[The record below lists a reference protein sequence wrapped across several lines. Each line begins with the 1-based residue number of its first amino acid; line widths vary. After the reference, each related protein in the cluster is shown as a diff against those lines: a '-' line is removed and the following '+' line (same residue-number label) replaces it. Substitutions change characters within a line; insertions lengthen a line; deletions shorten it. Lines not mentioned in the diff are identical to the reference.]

1 MKAIFTKRRF
11 HFINQCSRY
20 LRYVFNDH
28 FVLVLIFLLGFLMVQ
43 YSQLLKHFPANH
55 WPIMFILALVVL
67 TLLFWG
73 NIATYLEPADQQF
86 LLVREKDI
94 VALIQKAKRRALFFW
109 GTWQTLLLLIL
120 APLFLRLGLALV
132 SFLFL
137 LLFLLFLKGLII
149 EKKSRA
155 FLKQKGLNWDHAL
168 NQEKKRQQ
176 AILKFFSLFTNVKG
190 ISNSVKRRAYLDF
203 GTKLLPKET
212 HKAWANLY
220 LRAFLR
226 SGDYLGLT
234 FRLGFLGLLSLLF
247 IDNPLMSAG
256 LALLFNYLLLF
267 QLLAL
272 YKHYD
277 YQYLTALFP
286 ISKAEKKANLKQL
299 LRVILYF
306 LTAVEFCF
314 SFSWQ
319 KTIIL
324 LLAMLCLNEVYL
336 PYKIKKMID

>member
-1 MKAIFTKRRF
+1 M
-11 HFINQCSRY
+11 
-20 LRYVFNDH
+20 
-28 FVLVLIFLLGFLMVQ
+28 
-43 YSQLLKHFPANH
+43 
-55 WPIMFILALVVL
+55 
-67 TLLFWG
+67 
-73 NIATYLEPADQQF
+73 
-86 LLVREKDI
+86 
-94 VALIQKAKRRALFFW
+94 
-109 GTWQTLLLLIL
+109 
-120 APLFLRLGLALV
+120 
-132 SFLFL
+132 
-137 LLFLLFLKGLII
+137 
-149 EKKSRA
+149 
-155 FLKQKGLNWDHAL
+155 KQKGLNWDHAL

-212 HKAWANLY
+212 HKAWTNLY

-234 FRLGFLGLLSLLF
+234 FRLGFLSLLSLLF

-277 YQYLTALFP
+277 HQYLTALFP

>member
-55 WPIMFILALVVL
+55 WPIMLVLVLVVL

-120 APLFLRLGLALV
+120 APLFLRLG
-132 SFLFL
+132 LFL

-203 GTKLLPKET
+203 GTK
-212 HKAWANLY
+212 
-220 LRAFLR
+220 FQ
-226 SGDYLGLT
+226 
-234 FRLGFLGLLSLLF
+234 SLLKTHF
-247 IDNPLMSAG
+247 RR
-256 LALLFNYLLLF
+256 
-267 QLLAL
+267 
-272 YKHYD
+272 
-277 YQYLTALFP
+277 
-286 ISKAEKKANLKQL
+286 EKIGK
-299 LRVILYF
+299 
-306 LTAVEFCF
+306 E
-314 SFSWQ
+314 
-319 KTIIL
+319 
-324 LLAMLCLNEVYL
+324 
-336 PYKIKKMID
+336 